1 MIRLLLIFTFISA
14 ICIKVVA
21 QDNLNSPKDLILLIG
36 QSNMA
41 GRAPLLPVDDKV
53 IEGAF
58 LYDSLNHWTP
68 LKNPLN
74 IHSSIRKTA
83 RMQKLNLGYTFAKKM
98 IETNTLNPIGLVVN
112 ARGGTKIQ
120 AWVPG
125 TFYYKEA
132 VRRSLEAMKEGA
144 KFRAILWH
152 QGEGNLNDDT
162 DSDYYDYFEKLKSI
176 IHQLRK
182 DLKNDKLIFI
192 AGELNK
198 DTPKNIRFKSMLA
211 RLETEV
217 SNAGSVKSVGTKT
230 KDGTHFDNEGLKI
243 MGNRYA
249 EKLISIMN

>member
-1 MIRLLLIFTFISA
+1 MIRILLIVTFISVN
-14 ICIKVVA
+14 CIMVVA

-41 GRAPLLPVDDKV
+41 GRATLLPVDNKV

-132 VRRSLEAMKEGA
+132 VRRSLEAMKEGG
-144 KFRAILWH
+144 KFRAVLWH
-152 QGEGNLNDDT
+152 QGEGNLNDDDDT
-162 DSDYYDYFEKLKSI
+162 DYDDYFEKLKSI

-198 DTPKNIRFKSMLA
+198 DNPKNIRFKSMLA

-217 SNAGSVKSVGTKT
+217 SFAGCVKSEGTKT
-230 KDGTHFDNEGLKI
+230 RDGTHFDNEGLKI